1 MCWTKWPP
9 PLSHRRGMGIMKL
22 KISLF
27 KNDPL
32 FFLVIIFSTWMHG
45 LAMKS
50 CHCGAQQP
58 EKGVRNGRK
67 CLSHCEWK
75 WYSFIWILACPQ
87 RCSAHHCSIFR
98 CRDVSIMTCIYRHAH
113 VFHTLRLVPSLTQ
126 VRSRHHFLWCWLKM
140 RKISP
145 TGAEN
150 HCKPN
155 HFCLKVTARSKKC
168 ATCRK

>member
-27 KNDPL
+27 KKWPFIFPRNYLQYLNACFGNEELSLWSTAARKRSEKWEKMLKPL
-32 FFLVIIFSTWMHG
+32 WMEVVFFHLNPCMSAEMLSTSLQHFQM
-45 LAMKS
+45 
-50 CHCGAQQP
+50 
-58 EKGVRNGRK
+58 
-67 CLSHCEWK
+67 
-75 WYSFIWILACPQ
+75 Q
-87 RCSAHHCSIFR
+87 RY
-98 CRDVSIMTCIYRHAH
+98 IMTCIYRHAH